1 MDFSTAKNL
10 VHLVPYQVYFLNT
23 SAPSWPFLLPI
34 ANFVVA
40 IVITYFRSPAGVTA
54 RLFCRYVLLHLLVNT
69 GKLLF
74 LHTRFGT
81 QIAFCLLFL
90 FLDQFAAYDIACPDH
105 SHLPTTSNRC
115 ELLNLVAWGVF
126 QMGALCNIPFWL
138 PSIISF
144 VFGKYHLPVR
154 FQDVDG
160 KIFVLGTICIGFA
173 LFFKL
178 EIQDCISKLNE
189 LPFDTSRFYIDVVNT
204 ALIDAGWN
212 YPVHAF
218 IELHVKYMNMMWTFL
233 GLAA

>member
-10 VHLVPYQVYFLNT
+10 VHLVPYELYFLNT
-23 SAPSWPFLLPI
+23 GTRAPSWPFLLPI
-34 ANFVVA
+34 ANFIVA

-81 QIAFCLLFL
+81 QLTFCLLFL
-90 FLDQFAAYDIACPDH
+90 FLDQFAAYDVMYPNH
-105 SHLPTTSNRC
+105 SYLPTTSNRC

-126 QMGALCNIPFWL
+126 QIGVLPTIPYWL
-138 PSIISF
+138 PF
-144 VFGKYHLPVR
+144 VFGKCHLPVR
-154 FQDVDG
+154 FQDVEG
-160 KIFVLGTICIGFA
+160 KIFVLGMVCMSLNT
-173 LFFKL
+173 FFGI
-178 EIQDCISKLNE
+178 EIRYCISKLNE

-204 ALIDAGWN
+204 ALINAGWN

-218 IELHVKYMNMMWTFL
+218 ISLHVKYMNTVWTFL